1 MSKKLQGKV
10 SLITGGGAGI
20 GRATALAFAAEGAS
34 LAVADIR
41 EEAARAV
48 CEELR
53 AAGAKAIAITVDV
66 SKDAQVSAMVN
77 QVVEHFG
84 RLDVAFN
91 NAAIEVE
98 HEPLAKTSEEMF
110 DRLMSVN
117 VKGVWLCMK
126 YEIQQMLK
134 QGGGAIVNTSS
145 IGGLI
150 AAPRQPIYGATK
162 HAVLGLTKSAAV
174 EYGRKGIRVNA
185 VCPGVIRTEM
195 TERALALEPR
205 RAEHL
210 VPGHPIGRIGEAE
223 DIARAVVFLASDDAS
238 FMLGHALTVDGGFT
252 AR

>member
-66 SKDAQVSAMVN
+66 SKDAQVSSMVN

-134 QGGGAIVNTSS
+134 QGGGAI
-145 IGGLI
+145 
-150 AAPRQPIYGATK
+150 
-162 HAVLGLTKSAAV
+162 
-174 EYGRKGIRVNA
+174 
-185 VCPGVIRTEM
+185 
-195 TERALALEPR
+195 
-205 RAEHL
+205 
-210 VPGHPIGRIGEAE
+210 
-223 DIARAVVFLASDDAS
+223 
-238 FMLGHALTVDGGFT
+238 
-252 AR
+252 